1 MQEDLRYEWQVMK
14 MVFSFLLFFF
24 LNLDLWILILGS
36 YFMKMMD
43 FWLGMEDISQN
54 WEITINPGVY

>member
-1 MQEDLRYEWQVMK
+1 MK